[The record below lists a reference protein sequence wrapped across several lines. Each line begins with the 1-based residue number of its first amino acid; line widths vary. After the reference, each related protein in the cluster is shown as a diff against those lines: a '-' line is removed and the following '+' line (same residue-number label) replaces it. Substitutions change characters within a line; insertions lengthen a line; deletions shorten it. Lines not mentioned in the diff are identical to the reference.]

1 MDKGEPELQE
11 PPMFLL
17 TTMPIFS
24 IRKKDNVIFIDTDI
38 TGEPCLGCGSHG
50 ELLSPPPLKQI
61 QSMRFT

>member
-38 TGEPCLGCGSHG
+38 TGEPCLGCG
-50 ELLSPPPLKQI
+50 ELLSPPALKQI